1 MNENHIYRQWS
12 LRTNIYLSKL
22 KYMINQPIVSVIGGG
37 SWATAIVKILSNN
50 VQKINWWVRS
60 SETVD
65 FVKKYHH
72 NPNYLSDVEVDVGK
86 VNINNDLKAS
96 IAAADI
102 IILAV
107 PSAFLKSS
115 LEKISPKEI
124 ENKIVFSAIKGIVP
138 DDLLIVGDFLNQK
151 YHVPVEKI
159 GVITGP
165 CHAEEVAMERLSYL
179 TLASKD
185 TINAS
190 LLASLM
196 NCRYIK
202 TNISDDIYGTE
213 YSAVIKN
220 VIAIAS
226 GICHG
231 VGYGDNFQ
239 AVLIAN
245 AISEIKR
252 FVNAVHP
259 VNRDINDSAYLGDLL
274 VTAYSSFSR
283 NRMFGTMIG
292 KGYSVKFAQLEM
304 NMIAEGYYATKCIH
318 ELNKNYNVSMPIT
331 AAVYHVLYEKIS
343 PRVEMKLLADQLS

>member
-1 MNENHIYRQWS
+1 MG
-12 LRTNIYLSKL
+12 T
-22 KYMINQPIVSVIGGG
+22 INSNSQVAVIGGG

-50 VQKINWWVRS
+50 VERIHWWVRS
-60 SETVD
+60 PETVE
-65 FVKKYHH
+65 FIRKYKH
-72 NPNYLSDVEVDVGK
+72 NPNYLSDAEINLNRVNVNNNLVKSVG
-86 VNINNDLKAS
+86 D
-96 IAAADI
+96 ADI

-107 PSAFLKSS
+107 PSAFLKPTIES
-115 LEKISPKEI
+115 LSAEDFK
-124 ENKIVFSAIKGIVP
+124 NKVVFSAIKGIVP
-138 DDLLIVGDFLNQK
+138 DELLIVGEYMQQK
-151 YHVPVEKI
+151 FSVPVGNM

-179 TLASKD
+179 TIACQTSS
-185 TINAS
+185 NAT
-190 LLASLM
+190 LLAEKM

-202 TNISDDIYGTE
+202 TTVSDDIYGTE
-213 YSAVIKN
+213 YSAVLKN

-239 AVLIAN
+239 AVLISN
-245 AISEIKR
+245 AIQEIKK
-252 FVNAVHP
+252 FVDAVHP
-259 VNRDINDSAYLGDLL
+259 IKRDISDSAYLGDLL

-318 ELNKNYNVSMPIT
+318 EINKQHKINMPIT
-331 AAVYHVLYEKIS
+331 SAVYRVLYDKVS
-343 PRVEMKLLADQLS
+343 PRMEMRLLADQLS